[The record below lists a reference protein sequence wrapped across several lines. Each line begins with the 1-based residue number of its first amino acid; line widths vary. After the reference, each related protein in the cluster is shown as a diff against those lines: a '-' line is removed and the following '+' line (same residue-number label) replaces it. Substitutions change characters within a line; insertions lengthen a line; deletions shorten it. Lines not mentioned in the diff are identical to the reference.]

1 MPFSLAPAATP
12 LFSPQIQGPYFQQ
25 LYGLKKRLFPI
36 NPVIPHT
43 LLGLLPAPLKLAPEI
58 SSPRKPEPSQTKV
71 MNECSAES
79 KEGEEESVD
88 RDDDLDDEDIPM
100 VDVAIRYQCQ
110 HCKTSYDEEGEAEA
124 HQSSGCYTGPP
135 PHPPPLRV
143 RVCTYHCLSCQV
155 LLQGPEARSQHLRSQ
170 QHRAQSA
177 YSDGASSAIPQL
189 RPKSAATS
197 VLMAL

>member
-1 MPFSLAPAATP
+1 MKAT
-12 LFSPQIQGPYFQQ
+12 S
-25 LYGLKKRLFPI
+25 
-36 NPVIPHT
+36 
-43 LLGLLPAPLKLAPEI
+43 E
-58 SSPRKPEPSQTKV
+58 SSVAQEPTV
-71 MNECSAES
+71 
-79 KEGEEESVD
+79 GEEESVE
-88 RDDDLDDEDIPM
+88 RDDDLEDEDIPM

-110 HCKTSYDEEGEAEA
+110 RCKTSYDEEGEVEA
-124 HQSSGCYTGPP
+124 HQRSGCYTGPP

-155 LLQGPEARSQHLRSQ
+155 LLQGPAARSQHLRSQ

-177 YSDGASSAIPQL
+177 CSDGASSAIPQL